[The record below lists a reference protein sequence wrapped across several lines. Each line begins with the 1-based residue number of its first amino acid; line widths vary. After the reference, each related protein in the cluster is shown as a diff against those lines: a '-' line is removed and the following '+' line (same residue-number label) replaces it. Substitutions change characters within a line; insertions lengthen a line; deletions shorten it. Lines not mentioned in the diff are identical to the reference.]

1 MLQEHAI
8 HATIPASDLERA
20 RAFYADKLG
29 LLPAREDPAGLV
41 YQTAGG
47 AWFRLYE
54 TPYAGTA
61 QHTVAGWDV
70 EDIEAEVAA
79 LKANGVVFEEYHS
92 PQLETVDGIAPRG
105 GAGWPGSRT
114 ARATS
119 SAWPRRSRRRPA
131 HPTCRRRPYLAAGPS
146 GAGRRW

>member
-8 HATIPASDLERA
+8 HATIPASDLKRA

-79 LKANGVVFEEYHS
+79 LKANG
-92 PQLETVDGIAPRG
+92 G
-105 GAGWPGSRT
+105 GV
-114 ARATS
+114 
-119 SAWPRRSRRRPA
+119 
-131 HPTCRRRPYLAAGPS
+131 
-146 GAGRRW
+146 